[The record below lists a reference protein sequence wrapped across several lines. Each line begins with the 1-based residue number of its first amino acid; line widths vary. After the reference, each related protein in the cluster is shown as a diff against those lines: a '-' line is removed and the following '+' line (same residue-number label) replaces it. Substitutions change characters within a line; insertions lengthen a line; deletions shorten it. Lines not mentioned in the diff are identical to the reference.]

1 MRLKGPV
8 TLLYFFF
15 FLLPSLQ
22 KKLLWKG
29 STVVLALQI
38 RNHSLDPLS

>member
-8 TLLYFFF
+8 TLLYF

-29 STVVLALQI
+29 STVILALQI